1 MKKRT
6 KLLFGI
12 PLGVIIVFA
21 GGLLSWFLFAPV
33 QEPIGGQVDPA
44 RLHNGVF
51 EGEYRD
57 GPNRAHVAVT
67 IEDGRIVDIEVIR
80 NVASW
85 IGKKANPAVPDR
97 ILEQQSTL
105 VDAVTGATHSSN
117 VIMNAVEQAVRKS
130 YEAGAGR

>member
-1 MKKRT
+1 MKKRW

-12 PLGVIIVFA
+12 PIGVIVVFGA
-21 GGLLSWFLFAPV
+21 GLLSWFAFAPI
-33 QEPIGGQVDPA
+33 QEAVGGPVDSD
-44 RLHNGVF
+44 RLHNGVY

-67 IEDGRIVDIEVIR
+67 IESGRIVDIDVKR

-85 IGKKANPAVPDR
+85 IGKKADPAVPER
-97 ILEQQSTL
+97 ILTAQSTT

-117 VIMNAVEQAVRKS
+117 VIMNAVEQAIQKS
-130 YEAGAGR
+130 YAAGEGR

>member
-1 MKKRT
+1 MKKRW

-12 PLGVIIVFA
+12 PIGVIIVFGA
-21 GGLLSWFLFAPV
+21 GLLSWFAFAPI
-33 QEPIGGQVDPA
+33 QEPIGGAVDSG

-67 IEDGRIVDIEVIR
+67 IEDGRIVDIDVRR

-85 IGKKANPAVPDR
+85 IGKKADPAVPER
-97 ILEQQSTL
+97 ILAQQSTQ

-117 VIMNAVEQAVRKS
+117 VIMNAVEQAIRKS
-130 YEAGAGR
+130 YAAGDGR